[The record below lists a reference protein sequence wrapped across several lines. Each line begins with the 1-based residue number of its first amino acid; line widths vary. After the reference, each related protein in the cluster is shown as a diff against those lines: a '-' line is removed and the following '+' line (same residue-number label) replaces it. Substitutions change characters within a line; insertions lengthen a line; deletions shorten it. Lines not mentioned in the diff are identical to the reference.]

1 MKPWNSWVA
10 HLGMAGVCLLGVG
23 CGGGKATSPEADSQ
37 AANDATPA
45 PLVRP
50 ADDAPAKTEAASAE
64 PATTTEPVAEAKT
77 ETPSA
82 TTEMLALGNAKAP
95 AGSDSGSGA
104 GGGSNASSTPGGSA
118 GSPPPSG
125 GSGGSAGIPGPTGG
139 SAAPSGGSGGPN
151 TNSIPAA
158 PPTGGSGGS
167 NTSTMPP
174 TTPPPGGGS
183 GGPNTNSIPPPTG
196 GSGGPGMD
204 PAALAQNR
212 AALGND
218 FVPFNGDQADPAGGG
233 AKDNFTTAFDATSSF
248 LAALKSKNLS
258 RIAEATALHAPTEA
272 SGKNQKLFAAILDQS
287 LSDEDLDEFVKNMDG
302 YQIVGMNQ
310 PKSTGRIGITLAKAE
325 GTSQMLRTVTVRHE
339 KKGWKVVDI
348 SPRREIEKPI
358 VMPRM
363 RGMGGMGGHRR

>member
-139 SAAPSGGSGGPN
+139 SAAPS
-151 TNSIPAA
+151 
-158 PPTGGSGGS
+158 
-167 NTSTMPP
+167 
-174 TTPPPGGGS
+174 GGS